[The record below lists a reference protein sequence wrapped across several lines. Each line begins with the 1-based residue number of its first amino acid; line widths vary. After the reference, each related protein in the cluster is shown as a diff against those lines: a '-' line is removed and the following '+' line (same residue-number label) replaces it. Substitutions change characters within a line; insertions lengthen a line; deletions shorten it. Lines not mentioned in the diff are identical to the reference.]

1 MRSWSQNY
9 CRIIRAPHDY
19 NATSGTSVSSVIL
32 IWWHS
37 MWNWILVW
45 QNLWYWDGDE
55 DKLRNLISNWN
66 FCCNIKVI
74 YSCTTQ
80 NQCTRNMVIYLHNKK
95 KNRDNKSSFT
105 FASGL
110 IFSKCRFQDSF
121 CRSLL
126 KQCPDYLTWSLLFF
140 VYMFGFNM
148 VFQVIQSLCL
158 IITILAW

>member
-19 NATSGTSVSSVIL
+19 NATSGTSVLSVIL

-37 MWNWILVW
+37 MWSWILVW

-66 FCCNIKVI
+66 FCCNIKVN

-80 NQCTRNMVIYLHNKK
+80 NQCTMIMVIYLQFNRLNGILKYNKK

-121 CRSLL
+121 RPSLS
-126 KQCPDYLTWSLLFF
+126 KQCADYFTWSL
-140 VYMFGFNM
+140 
-148 VFQVIQSLCL
+148 
-158 IITILAW
+158 

>member
-19 NATSGTSVSSVIL
+19 NATSGTSVLSVIL

-37 MWNWILVW
+37 MWSWILVW

-66 FCCNIKVI
+66 FCCNIKVN

-80 NQCTRNMVIYLHNKK
+80 NQCTMIMVIYLHFNRLNGILKYNKK

-121 CRSLL
+121 RPSLS
-126 KQCPDYLTWSLLFF
+126 KQCADYFTWSL
-140 VYMFGFNM
+140 
-148 VFQVIQSLCL
+148 
-158 IITILAW
+158 

>member
-1 MRSWSQNY
+1 MESKLLQNY
-9 CRIIRAPHDY
+9 SDY
-19 NATSGTSVSSVIL
+19 NATSGTSVLSVIL

-37 MWNWILVW
+37 MWSWILVW

-66 FCCNIKVI
+66 FCCNIKVN

-80 NQCTRNMVIYLHNKK
+80 NQCTMIMVIYLQFNRLNGILKYNKK

-121 CRSLL
+121 RPSLS
-126 KQCPDYLTWSLLFF
+126 KQCADYFTWSL
-140 VYMFGFNM
+140 
-148 VFQVIQSLCL
+148 
-158 IITILAW
+158 